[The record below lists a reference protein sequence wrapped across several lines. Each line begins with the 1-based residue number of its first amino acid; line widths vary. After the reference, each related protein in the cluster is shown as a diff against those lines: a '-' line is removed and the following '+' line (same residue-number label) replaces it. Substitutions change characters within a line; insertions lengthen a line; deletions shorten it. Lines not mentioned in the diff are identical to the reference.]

1 MKREIKIGLVVF
13 LGLALL
19 GGLVFLSGGRLIRER
34 GNVLYVLLPEARG
47 LPPGAPIY
55 ISGVESG
62 YVKDVLLTKEGVK
75 ILAFIKDG
83 LIFPSI
89 ASLLYKEGGFW
100 ERHPFR

>member
-75 ILAFIKDG
+75 ILAFIKAR
-83 LIFPSI
+83 I
-89 ASLLYKEGGFW
+89 Y
-100 ERHPFR
+100 R